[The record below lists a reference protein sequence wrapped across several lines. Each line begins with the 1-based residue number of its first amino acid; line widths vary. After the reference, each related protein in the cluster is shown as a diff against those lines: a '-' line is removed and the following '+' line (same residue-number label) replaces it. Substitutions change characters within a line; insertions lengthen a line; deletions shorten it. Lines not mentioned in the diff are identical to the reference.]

1 MTLVQAPLLTSGAS
15 HSAQTFRMMLRDL
28 ARGSEGVTEGNDL
41 KVTALATPG
50 SSVQIGDGSGVIK
63 GRFTTWQG
71 HYTAYNIGT
80 ATVPIAST
88 GSTGRTDMV
97 VLRVLDPAYE
107 GSLNP
112 ATDQICFFDVI
123 SNVSSTA
130 TSPPAGY
137 SAIPLARITI
147 PSSTST
153 ITDSMITDL
162 RKIANPRR
170 ETGLYTESPAS
181 ISTGITG
188 TSGTYS
194 YFSTANGWSIS
205 VPSWATT
212 MKINLQVGQLRYDTN
227 NFFGYLR
234 ATFGLALTMQ
244 QVALDDN
251 QGTGVRRGTVV
262 AGDTLTIPWSYRATT
277 QTLRVQAAGGASNGG
292 GKVYVDASTT
302 LIAAVEFIEGLQ

>member
-15 HSAQTFRMMLRDL
+15 HSAQTFRMMLRDM

-41 KVTALATPG
+41 KVSQLGTPG
-50 SSVQIGDGSGVIK
+50 ASVQIGDGSGVIK
-63 GRFTTWQG
+63 GRASTWQG

-80 ATVPIAST
+80 ATLGISST
-88 GSTGRTDMV
+88 GASARTDLV

-112 ATDQICFFDVI
+112 ATDQICTLEVV

-130 TSPPAGY
+130 TAPPAGM
-137 SAIPLARITI
+137 SAIALARITL
-147 PSSTST
+147 PASTST

-181 ISTGITG
+181 ISTGIGG
-188 TSGTYS
+188 TSGTFS
-194 YFSTANGWSIS
+194 NFSTASGWSIP

-212 MKINLQVGQLRYDTN
+212 LKLNVQAGQLRYDTN

-234 ATFGLALTMQ
+234 ATFGASLTMQ

-251 QGTGVRRGTVV
+251 QGTGVRRGTIV
-262 AGDTLTIPWSYRATT
+262 AGDTLTIPSAYRSTS
-277 QTLRVQAAGGASNGG
+277 QTLRLQAAGGASNGG
-292 GKVYVDASTT
+292 GKVYVDPSTT
-302 LIAAVEFIEGLQ
+302 LIANIEFIEGLQ

>member
-1 MTLVQAPLLTSGAS
+1 MTLVQAPLLTDGAE
-15 HSAQTFRMMLRDL
+15 HSAQTFRMMLRDM

-50 SSVQIGDGSGVIK
+50 TSVQVGDGSGVIK
-63 GRFTTWQG
+63 GRSSTWQG

-80 ATVPIAST
+80 EQVPIAAT
-88 GSTGRTDMV
+88 GASARTDLV
-97 VLRVLDPAYE
+97 VLRVMDPAYE

-112 ATDQICFFDVI
+112 ATDQICFFDVV

-130 TSPPAGY
+130 IAPPAGY
-137 SAIPLARITI
+137 TAIALARITV
-147 PSSTST
+147 PASTSV

-162 RKIANPRR
+162 RSIANPRR
-170 ETGLYTESPAS
+170 QTSLLTQSPAS

-188 TSGTYS
+188 TAGTFS
-194 YFSTANGWSIS
+194 YFSTASGWSVL
-205 VPSWATT
+205 VPTWATL

-234 ATFGLALTMQ
+234 ATFGASLTMQ

-262 AGDTLTIPWSYRATT
+262 AGDTLTIPTAYQGTI

-292 GKVYVDASTT
+292 GKVYVDGSTT
-302 LIAAVEFIEGLQ
+302 LVAHIEFLEGLQ

>member
-41 KVTALATPG
+41 KVSQLGTPG
-50 SSVQIGDGSGVIK
+50 ASVQIGDGSGVIR
-63 GRFTTWQG
+63 GRASTWQG

-80 ATVPIAST
+80 DTKAISST
-88 GSTGRTDMV
+88 GSSGRTDML
-97 VLRVLDPAYE
+97 VLRVLDPSYE
-107 GSLNP
+107 GGLNP
-112 ATDQICFFDVI
+112 ASDQICFFDIV

-130 TSPPAGY
+130 TSPPAGM
-137 SAIPLARITI
+137 SAIPLARITL
-147 PSSTST
+147 PAFTST

-181 ISTGITG
+181 LSTGIGG
-188 TSGTYS
+188 TSGTFS
-194 YFSTANGWSIS
+194 NFSTASGWSLS
-205 VPSWATT
+205 VPYWATA
-212 MKINLQVGQLRYDTN
+212 MKLNIQVGQLRYDTN

-234 ATFGLALTMQ
+234 ATFGSSLTMQ

-251 QGTGVRRGTVV
+251 QGTGVRRGTIV
-262 AGDTLTIPWSYRATT
+262 AGDTLAIPSSYRWTS
-277 QTLRVQAAGGASNGG
+277 QTLRVQAAGGATNGG

-302 LIAAVEFIEGLQ
+302 LIANVEFIEGLQ

>member
-1 MTLVQAPLLTSGAS
+1 MTLVQAPLLTSGAE

-28 ARGSEGVTEGNDL
+28 SRGSEGVTEGNDL
-41 KVTALATPG
+41 KVTQLGTPG
-50 SSVQIGDGSGVIK
+50 ASVQIGDGSGVIK
-63 GRFTTWQG
+63 GRYSTWQG

-80 ATVPIAST
+80 DTKAISATGAS
-88 GSTGRTDMV
+88 GRTDML

-112 ATDQICFFDVI
+112 ASDQICFFDIV

-130 TSPPAGY
+130 TSPPAGM
-137 SAIPLARITI
+137 SAIPLARITL
-147 PSSTST
+147 PASTST

-181 ISTGITG
+181 LSTFIGG
-188 TSGTYS
+188 TSGTFS
-194 YFSTANGWSIS
+194 NFSTASGWSIS
-205 VPSWATT
+205 VPYWATQ
-212 MKINLQVGQLRYDTN
+212 MKVNLQVGQLRYDTN

-234 ATFGLALTMQ
+234 ATFGSSLTMQ

-251 QGTGVRRGTVV
+251 QGTGVRRSTVV
-262 AGDTLTIPWSYRATT
+262 AGDTLAIPSNYRWTS
-277 QTLRVQAAGGASNGG
+277 QTLRVQAAGGATNGG

-302 LIAAVEFIEGLQ
+302 LIANIEFIEGLQ